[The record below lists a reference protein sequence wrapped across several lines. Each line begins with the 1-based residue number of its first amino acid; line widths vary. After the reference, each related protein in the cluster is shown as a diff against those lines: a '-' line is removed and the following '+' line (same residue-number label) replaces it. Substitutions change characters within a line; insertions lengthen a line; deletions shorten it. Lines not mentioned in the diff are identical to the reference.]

1 MWILAGRCQV
11 MGTEEVELEF
21 SVEEAINLDMFY

>member
-1 MWILAGRCQV
+1 MPGRCQV